1 MTIKNWIDLLVP
13 IIGVIVAAEFIYLFI
28 KNSKLKLTNVA

>member
-13 IIGVIVAAEFIYLFI
+13 IIGVIVAAEFIYFCY
-28 KNSKLKLTNVA
+28 KNLLNF